1 MHFFGFVVEVEA
13 LELGN
18 LVFTGVEQDHQLVV
32 HLGEVVEEGGDE
44 ESIEVL
50 FGGVVEEEGLDGTL
64 ESIVTA
70 HPSNDSAVVLQYIQ
84 LTGQSIP

>member
-1 MHFFGFVVEVEA
+1 MHFFGFIVEVEA
-13 LELGN
+13 LELGD

-44 ESIEVL
+44 EPIEVL

-64 ESIVTA
+64 QRIVTA